1 VGYKTKVQVIVRG
14 SNQQRQFYFIC
25 PAPLAEALEIEKGET
40 VEWIVG
46 DKNTLIIKRRGQS
59 DE

>member
-1 VGYKTKVQVIVRG
+1 MGYRSKVQVILRG

-40 VEWIVG
+40 VEWIVQ
-46 DKNTLIIKRRGQS
+46 DKNTLIIKRQRES